1 MSEIIVIERLR
12 AIIAEYKYKKDTD
25 IPHYRIE
32 QVIKDYDRDEEK
44 FIDNLYNNMT

>member
-1 MSEIIVIERLR
+1 MSEVVVIERIR
-12 AIIAEYKYKKDTD
+12 AILDEHKEQTI
-25 IPHYRIE
+25 IPYYRIE